1 MTFAN
6 LILVVV
12 AVLLIPIGYG
22 LHLLGWGHPWL
33 LLLLLLLPV
42 AALLKGRRG
51 QPAAFVYSS
60 VGLLSGLTNVR
71 RSHAGALLAALR
83 WLALAAFIIAL
94 AQPRL
99 MKNTTEVKASGIDI
113 VCALD
118 LSGSMKTQDYIIN
131 HQQISRIDMAEPVLK
146 QFIEGRPNDRIGLV
160 VFAVQAFIASP
171 LTLDHDFLLETI
183 DQIGIGA
190 INSDAT
196 AIGDGIT
203 TALNRLREVKSKSKI
218 IVLMTDGANNSGVI
232 SPITATQ
239 AAKALGVKIYTIGL
253 GNREIV
259 RQMGLPEGFLPD
271 EDMLA
276 QVAQMTGGKYYR
288 ADNAEKFK
296 AIYAEIDKLEK
307 SEAVI
312 NKYTEYKELFL
323 WFVAGGLAV
332 LLLEITLGQTLLR
345 RLP

>member
-1 MTFAN
+1 MMCAH
-6 LILVVV
+6 
-12 AVLLIPIGYG
+12 PIWF
-22 LHLLGWGHPWL
+22 LA
-33 LLLLLLLPV
+33 LLLLPL
-42 AALLKGRRG
+42 AAWLKGRRG
-51 QPAAFVYSS
+51 RPAAFVSSS
-60 VGLLSGLTNVR
+60 VGLLSGLTRAR
-71 RSHAGALLAALR
+71 RSHAGAILAALR
-83 WLALAAFIIAL
+83 WLALTLFIVAL
-94 AQPRL
+94 TEPRL
-99 MKNTTEVKASGIDI
+99 MKSTTEVKASGIDI

-259 RQMGLPEGFLPD
+259 QQMGLPEGFLPD
-271 EDMLA
+271 EDTLE
-276 QVAQMTGGKYYR
+276 QVAEMTGGKYYR

-312 NKYTEYKELFL
+312 NKYTEFKELFP
-323 WFVAGGLAV
+323 WFVTGGLAV